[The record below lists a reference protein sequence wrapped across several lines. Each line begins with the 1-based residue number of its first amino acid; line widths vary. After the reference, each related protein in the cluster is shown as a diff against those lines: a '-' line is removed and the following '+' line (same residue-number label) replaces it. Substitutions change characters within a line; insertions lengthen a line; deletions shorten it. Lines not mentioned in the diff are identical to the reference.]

1 MLADQHFSTSALQR
15 LRPDKLPMRIRRII
29 DLHVKRVF
37 KIRSS
42 AAYDLAETLTS

>member
-1 MLADQHFSTSALQR
+1 
-15 LRPDKLPMRIRRII
+15 MRIRRII

-42 AAYDLAETLTS
+42 AASDLAETLTS